1 LAAGTPVWWDN
12 PKGLPNWT
20 QTIATGTASNTG
32 PQAQY
37 IIAKIDV
44 DNEYREGFSKYVWA
58 QVEWTLVEGTGSFQT
73 GFTDHLIKWLND
85 DGQCPASPEEEY
97 PDPDGYGFM
106 KCEGDFAPE

>member
-1 LAAGTPVWWDN
+1 MKHTRITAAGRPGVVLLLVLSSMALAAGTPVWWDN

-44 DNEYREGFSKYVWA
+44 GNEYREGYSKYVWA
-58 QVEWTLVEGTGSFQT
+58 QTYLE
-73 GFTDHLIKWLND
+73 
-85 DGQCPASPEEEY
+85 
-97 PDPDGYGFM
+97 
-106 KCEGDFAPE
+106 